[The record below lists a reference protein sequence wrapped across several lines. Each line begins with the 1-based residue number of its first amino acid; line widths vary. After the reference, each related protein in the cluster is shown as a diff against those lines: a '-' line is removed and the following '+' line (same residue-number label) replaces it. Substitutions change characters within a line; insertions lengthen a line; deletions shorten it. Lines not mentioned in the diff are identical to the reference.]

1 MYPEAVK
8 DRRNSGTGPW
18 PGNLTHAW
26 RAGTAKGYGSS
37 GAEDTRQ
44 TFLLC
49 SNAGGVVKSCTSD
62 VVWCVREGIS
72 IPQLCRGF
80 PPSKRHVSLVNPR
93 ESSWYTVPNH
103 REVVWFC
110 VWAFA
115 RLL

>member
-62 VVWCVREGIS
+62 VVCVSGKEFQSLNYVGDFPRVNAMFPWLTRANLRDI
-72 IPQLCRGF
+72 LCLTTER
-80 PPSKRHVSLVNPR
+80 
-93 ESSWYTVPNH
+93 
-103 REVVWFC
+103 WFDSAC
-110 VWAFA
+110 EPLPAF
-115 RLL
+115 